1 MWSAAINNAQLRI
14 IVIKDIVVS
23 GNPSHFQVVAFG
35 IFNMQELRKVLVELF
50 ILLAVK

>member
-23 GNPSHFQVVAFG
+23 GNPSHFWNLG